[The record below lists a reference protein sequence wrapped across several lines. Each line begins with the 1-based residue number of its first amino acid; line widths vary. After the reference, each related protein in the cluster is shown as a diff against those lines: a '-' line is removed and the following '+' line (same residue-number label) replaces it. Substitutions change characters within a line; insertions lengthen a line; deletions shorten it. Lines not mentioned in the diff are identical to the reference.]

1 MSAVQTA
8 PRTQG
13 SLLDVS
19 PVIPV
24 VVVEDVENAVP
35 LARALVDGGIDI
47 IEVTLRSPAA
57 LGAIKAIAQE
67 VPEMLVGAG
76 TVCSEQQAQ
85 QSAEAGATF
94 LVSPGSTD
102 RLLDGFARV
111 GLPFLAGCAT
121 PSDMM
126 RLLERGLTEAKLFP
140 ATVVGGTA
148 MLKAVGGPLPQLRFC
163 PTGGITQETAPDFLA
178 LPNVGCVGGTWL
190 TPREAVKTGDWKYIT
205 SLAAEAKAACTIG

>member
-1 MSAVQTA
+1 MSTQTA
-8 PRTQG
+8 ASVIPA

-24 VVVEDVENAVP
+24 VVIEDAESAVP
-35 LARALVDGGIDI
+35 LARALFAGGVGI

-57 LGAIKAIAQE
+57 LGAIAAIAQE

-76 TVCSEQQAQ
+76 TVCSEQQAE
-85 QSAEAGATF
+85 QSAAAGARF

-102 RLLDGFARV
+102 RLLDGFERV

-126 RLLERGLTEAKLFP
+126 RLLERGLTEGKLFP

-148 MLKAVGGPLPQLRFC
+148 LLKAVAGPLPQLRFC
-163 PTGGITQETAPDFLA
+163 PTGGVTPETAPDFLA

-190 TPREAVKTGDWKYIT
+190 TPPALVKDADWQAIT
-205 SLAAEAKAACTIG
+205 ALAAATRR

>member
-1 MSAVQTA
+1 MSTA
-8 PRTQG
+8 QATLADTTT

-24 VVVEDVENAVP
+24 VVVDDVESAVP
-35 LARALVDGGIDI
+35 LAHALLAGGVGI

-57 LGAIKAIAQE
+57 LGAIQAIAAE
-67 VPEMLVGAG
+67 VPQMLIGAG

-85 QSAEAGATF
+85 DSAAAGARF

-102 RLLDGFARV
+102 RLLDGLERV

-126 RLLERGLTEAKLFP
+126 RLLERGITEAKLFP

-148 MLKAVGGPLPQLRFC
+148 LLKAVGGPLPQLRFC
-163 PTGGITQETAPDFLA
+163 PTGGVTPESAPDFLA

-190 TPREAVKTGDWKYIT
+190 TPKTAVKDADWQQIT
-205 SLAAEAKAACTIG
+205 ALAAATRTLR

>member
-1 MSAVQTA
+1 M
-8 PRTQG
+8 
-13 SLLDVS
+13 
-19 PVIPV
+19 
-24 VVVEDVENAVP
+24 EDVTSAVP
-35 LARALVDGGIDI
+35 LAQALLAGGIGV

-57 LGAIKAIAQE
+57 IDAIKAIAAE
-67 VPEMLVGAG
+67 VPDMHVGAG
-76 TVCSEQQAQ
+76 TVCSEQQAED
-85 QSAEAGATF
+85 SAAAGAKF

-126 RLLERGLTEAKLFP
+126 RLIERGLTEAKLFP

-148 MLKAVGGPLPQLRFC
+148 MLKAAAGPLPQLRFC
-163 PTGGITQETAPDFLA
+163 PTGGITPETAPDFLA

-190 TPREAVKTGDWKYIT
+190 TPKEAVRNADWQEIT
-205 SLAAEAKAACTIG
+205 SLAAATQELRRAG